1 MQVINT
7 SVEERMAAS
16 AAHTRLTPEEYIA
29 FERKALPD
37 GKIIRHEYINGE
49 LIAMS
54 GASRAHNLIAGNIFG
69 ELRAQL
75 RGSGCE
81 TYMSDMRVS
90 TPTTTSYFYPDVVV
104 VCEEPRFEDDVF
116 DTLLNPI
123 ILVEV
128 LSPSTEVY
136 DRREKFAH
144 YRQLPSLQEY
154 VLVAQDE
161 VLVEHY
167 RREEKQGT
175 PPVTGKDWIFIDFQ
189 ELSENLPLTSI
200 HCELPLREIYERVTF
215 PD

>member
-1 MQVINT
+1 
-7 SVEERMAAS
+7 MAAS
-16 AAHTRLTPEEYIA
+16 AAQTRLTPEEYIA

-37 GKIIRHEYINGE
+37 ADIIRHEYINGE

-54 GASRAHNLIAGNIFG
+54 GASRAHNLITMNVSAA
-69 ELRAQL
+69 LHSRL
-75 RGSGCE
+75 RGSECE
-81 TYMSDMRVS
+81 TYANDMRVS
-90 TPTTTSYFYPDVVV
+90 TPTTASYFYPDVTV
-104 VCEEPRFEDDVF
+104 VCDEPRFEDDVF

-154 VLVAQDE
+154 VLVAQDK
-161 VLVEHY
+161 VRVEHY
-167 RREEKQGT
+167 RRQEEQGT
-175 PPVTGKDWIFIDFQ
+175 VPATGKDWIFTDFQ
-189 ELSENLPLTSI
+189 ELEEILPLTSI
-200 HCELPLREIYERVTF
+200 QCQLPLQEIYERITL